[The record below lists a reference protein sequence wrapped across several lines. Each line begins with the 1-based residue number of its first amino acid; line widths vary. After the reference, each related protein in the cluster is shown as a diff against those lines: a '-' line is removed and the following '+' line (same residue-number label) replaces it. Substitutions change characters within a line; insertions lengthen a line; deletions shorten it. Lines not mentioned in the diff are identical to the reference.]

1 MACDAVYT
9 GGMSIP
15 DEQLRFAQIAA
26 SQHFVTAIQVR
37 AAVELYKRFQAGR
50 GDIPSMA
57 RILVAKGWLS
67 PSQGKIVL
75 RHIIEGA
82 ALPIPNNPAPPVCIE
97 QSVQPANESAGMPAT
112 SGLAGFS
119 GELMG
124 IGSSDFEA
132 MDDLG
137 LEPPGSDVALPASS
151 GAQPHL
157 EDERQALIEGLGA
170 TVLRKEL
177 KDIKGYKITQVIGE
191 GSMGIVYKAHQI
203 SMDRT
208 VALKVLPAEKIKDR
222 RFVEEFLTE
231 ARNAG
236 RLNHPN
242 LIRVHEVGKSGET
255 FFYSMEYVEGQR
267 LDEWMDECE
276 GGRLEPRE
284 AVKVFIQIASALD
297 YGFRAKVIH
306 REIRPNSVLVGD
318 DGQAKL
324 AELGLTKDEH
334 TRFLDGE
341 NAYYV
346 APEQAKGMTV
356 TTQADIY
363 SLGCCLFH
371 CLTGEPPFQGGSPK
385 EVLSRRLIA
394 VTPDPRELNP
404 AVPADLA
411 NTVMKMMARD
421 QKERYQTPAEVADAL
436 KRIQFAPS
444 GIIKKPMQ
452 NGTLKKTFQNHRPGA
467 SGRRPGAN
475 GRRPGRTNNRN
486 RYRR

>member
-1 MACDAVYT
+1 
-9 GGMSIP
+9 MSIP
-15 DEQLRFAQIAA
+15 AEQIRFAQIAA
-26 SQHFVTAIQVR
+26 SQRFVTEIQVR
-37 AAVELYKRFQAGR
+37 AGVELYRRYQAAG
-50 GDIPSMA
+50 GEIPSMA

-75 RHIIEGA
+75 RHIIEGT
-82 ALPIPNNPAPPVCIE
+82 ALPMQHGQPAPASTN
-97 QSVQPANESAGMPAT
+97 QSVPEANEV

-119 GELMG
+119 GELQG
-124 IGSSDFEA
+124 IGSADFE
-132 MDDLG
+132 MEEDLE
-137 LEPPGSDVALPASS
+137 LEPPGSDVELPAAS
-151 GAQPHL
+151 GEQYQQVN
-157 EDERQALIEGLGA
+157 ERLALIQGLGA

-177 KDIKGYKITQVIGE
+177 RDIKGYKITQVIGE
-191 GSMGIVYKAHQI
+191 GSMGTVYKAHQI

-208 VALKVLPAEKIKDR
+208 VALKVLPAEKTKDQH
-222 RFVEEFLTE
+222 FVEEFLTE
-231 ARNAG
+231 ARNTG

-255 FFYSMEYVEGQR
+255 YFYSMEYVEGQR

-284 AVKVFIQIASALD
+284 AVKVFIQIAAALD

-346 APEQAKGMTV
+346 APEQVKGMTA

-385 EVLSRRLIA
+385 DVLSRRLIS
-394 VTPDPRELNP
+394 VTPDPRELDP
-404 AVPADLA
+404 DVPADLA
-411 NTVMKMMARD
+411 NVVMKMMARD
-421 QKERYQTPAEVADAL
+421 LRERYQTPAEVAEAL
-436 KRIQFAPS
+436 KRVQFAHS
-444 GIIKKPMQ
+444 GVVKKPM
-452 NGTLKKTFQNHRPGA
+452 NSGSLKKTIRHGRPVRGRPGA
-467 SGRRPGAN
+467 TGRT
-475 GRRPGRTNNRN
+475 GRTNNRN

>member
-1 MACDAVYT
+1 
-9 GGMSIP
+9 MSIP
-15 DEQLRFAQIAA
+15 AEQIRFAQIAA
-26 SQHFVTAIQVR
+26 SQRFVTEIQVR
-37 AAVELYKRFQAGR
+37 AGVELYRRYQAAG
-50 GDIPSMA
+50 GEMPSMA

-67 PSQGKIVL
+67 PSKGKIVL
-75 RHIIEGA
+75 RHMIEGA
-82 ALPIPNNPAPPVCIE
+82 ALPFQHAPAPPVSLE
-97 QSVQPANESAGMPAT
+97 RPVPLAKESSGLLA
-112 SGLAGFS
+112 GLAGFS
-119 GELMG
+119 GELQG
-124 IGSSDFEA
+124 IGSADFEA
-132 MDDLG
+132 VEDLG

-151 GAQPHL
+151 GAQQHPV
-157 EDERQALIEGLGA
+157 DERQALIDGLGA

-191 GSMGIVYKAHQI
+191 GSMGTVYKAHQI

-208 VALKVLPAEKIKDR
+208 VALKVLPAEKTKDR

-231 ARNAG
+231 ARNTG

-255 FFYSMEYVEGQR
+255 YFYSMEYVEGQR

-318 DGQAKL
+318 GGQAKL

-346 APEQAKGMTV
+346 APEQAKGMTA

-394 VTPDPRELNP
+394 LTPDPRELDP
-404 AVPADLA
+404 DVPADLA
-411 NTVMKMMARD
+411 NVVMKMMARD
-421 QKERYQTPAEVADAL
+421 LKERFQTPAAVAEAL
-436 KRIQFAPS
+436 KRVQFAHS
-444 GIIKKPMQ
+444 GVIKKPM
-452 NGTLKKTFQNHRPGA
+452 NSGSLKKTIGHERPVRA
-467 SGRRPGAN
+467 RPGAN
-475 GRRPGRTNNRN
+475 RRTGRTNNRN

>member
-1 MACDAVYT
+1 
-9 GGMSIP
+9 MSNLVP
-15 DEQLRFAQIAA
+15 PEQIQFAQIAA
-26 SQHFVTAIQVR
+26 SQHFVTAINVR
-37 AAVELYKRFQAGR
+37 AGIELYKRYQAAG
-50 GDIPSMA
+50 GEVPSMA
-57 RILVAKGWLS
+57 RILVGKGWLS
-67 PSQGKIVL
+67 PSQGQIVL
-75 RHIIEGA
+75 RHMLEGGS
-82 ALPIPNNPAPPVCIE
+82 LPVQNNPAPPVAIE
-97 QSVQPANESAGMPAT
+97 APVQIAT
-112 SGLAGFS
+112 NDPQGLGIGSS
-119 GELMG
+119 GEMPQ
-124 IGSSDFEA
+124 IASSDFEA

-137 LEPPGSDVALPASS
+137 LEPPGSNIDLPVSS
-151 GAQPHL
+151 GVQQNAP
-157 EDERQALIEGLGA
+157 DERQALIEGLGA

-208 VALKVLPAEKIKDR
+208 VALKVLPAEKTKDQ

-231 ARNAG
+231 ARNTG

-242 LIRVHEVGKSGET
+242 LIRVHEVGKSGDT
-255 FFYSMEYVEGQR
+255 YYYSMEYVDGQR

-284 AVKVFIQIASALD
+284 AVKVFIQIAAALD

-324 AELGLTKDEH
+324 SELGLTKDEH

-346 APEQAKGMTV
+346 APEQAKGMTA

-385 EVLSRRLIA
+385 EVLSRRLVA

-404 AVPADLA
+404 DVPVDLA
-411 NTVMKMMARD
+411 NVVTKMMARD
-421 QKERYQTPAEVADAL
+421 LKERFQTPAEVAEAL
-436 KRIQFAPS
+436 KKIQFGLS
-444 GIIKKPMQ
+444 TITKKPMQ
-452 NGTLKKTFQNHRPGA
+452 TGTLKKTFRQGRPVHGRPGV
-467 SGRRPGAN
+467 N
-475 GRRPGRTNNRN
+475 GRRPGRTNRN

>member
-1 MACDAVYT
+1 M
-9 GGMSIP
+9 
-15 DEQLRFAQIAA
+15 
-26 SQHFVTAIQVR
+26 
-37 AAVELYKRFQAGR
+37 K
-50 GDIPSMA
+50 
-57 RILVAKGWLS
+57 
-67 PSQGKIVL
+67 
-75 RHIIEGA
+75 
-82 ALPIPNNPAPPVCIE
+82 
-97 QSVQPANESAGMPAT
+97 
-112 SGLAGFS
+112 
-119 GELMG
+119 G
-124 IGSSDFEA
+124 IGSADFEA
-132 MDDLG
+132 LEDLG
-137 LEPPGSDVALPASS
+137 LDPPGSDVELPAAS
-151 GAQPHL
+151 GEQQQQV
-157 EDERQALIEGLGA
+157 EERQALIQGLGA

-177 KDIKGYKITQVIGE
+177 KDIKGYKITEVIGE

-208 VALKVLPAEKIKDR
+208 VALKVLPAEKTKDQ

-231 ARNAG
+231 ARNTG

-255 FFYSMEYVEGQR
+255 YYYSMEYVDGQR

-284 AVKVFIQIASALD
+284 AVKVFIQIAAALD

-324 AELGLTKDEH
+324 SELGLTKDEH

-346 APEQAKGMTV
+346 APEQAKGMNA

-404 AVPADLA
+404 DVPADLA
-411 NTVMKMMARD
+411 NVVMKMMARD
-421 QKERYQTPAEVADAL
+421 LKERCQTPAEVAEAL
-436 KRIQFAPS
+436 KRVQFAHS
-444 GIIKKPMQ
+444 GLIKKPM
-452 NGTLKKTFQNHRPGA
+452 NSGSLKKTIRHGRPVRGRPGA
-467 SGRRPGAN
+467 TGRTS
-475 GRRPGRTNNRN
+475 RTNNRN